1 MKRQIKC
8 ILALLL
14 IFAVMVMPAFAA
26 TGEEGVKVVDGNG
39 NEKTGSVKHVYDK
52 KDSDEYEDINDF
64 FESASNED
72 SDAAVDELFPS
83 MGQGVGAV
91 KQVKPIWNPA
101 KFTTW
106 FVIGLAVIIGVLTF
120 AGHFLKANIGSVAD
134 KVKWVI
140 AGQKGMFISGLLLLV
155 FIIYLSVIKFIAHF

>member
-1 MKRQIKC
+1 MKRLIKC
-8 ILALLL
+8 ILASLL

-26 TGEEGVKVVDGNG
+26 TGD
-39 NEKTGSVKHVYDK
+39 
-52 KDSDEYEDINDF
+52 YEDINDF

-140 AGQKGMFISGLLLLV
+140 SGQKGMFISGLLLLV

>member
-14 IFAVMVMPAFAA
+14 IFTVMVMPAFA
-26 TGEEGVKVVDGNG
+26 V
-39 NEKTGSVKHVYDK
+39 
-52 KDSDEYEDINDF
+52 KDSDDDYGDINDF
-64 FESASNED
+64 FESVSNED

-106 FVIGLAVIIGVLTF
+106 FTIGLAVIIGVLTF
-120 AGHFLKANIGSVAD
+120 AGHYLKANIGSVAD
-134 KVKWVI
+134 KVKWVV
-140 AGQKGMFISGLLLLV
+140 AGHHYGIW
-155 FIIYLSVIKFIAHF
+155 

>member
-1 MKRQIKC
+1 MYFGIT
-8 ILALLL
+8 AY
-14 IFAVMVMPAFAA
+14 FAVMVMPAFAA
-26 TGEEGVKVVDGNG
+26 TGD
-39 NEKTGSVKHVYDK
+39 
-52 KDSDEYEDINDF
+52 YEDINDF
-64 FESASNED
+64 FESASNETQTRQ
-72 SDAAVDELFPS
+72 STNYSQVW
-83 MGQGVGAV
+83 QGVGAV
-91 KQVKPIWNPA
+91 KRVKPIWNPA

-140 AGQKGMFISGLLLLV
+140 SGQKGMLISGLLLLV

>member
-14 IFAVMVMPAFAA
+14 IFAVMVMPAFA
-26 TGEEGVKVVDGNG
+26 V
-39 NEKTGSVKHVYDK
+39 
-52 KDSDEYEDINDF
+52 KDSDDDYGDINDF
-64 FESASNED
+64 FESVSNED

-106 FVIGLAVIIGVLTF
+106 FVIGLAVITKCLSPM
-120 AGHFLKANIGSVAD
+120 A
-134 KVKWVI
+134 
-140 AGQKGMFISGLLLLV
+140 LL
-155 FIIYLSVIKFIAHF
+155 S